1 MYYLKQQMKS
11 PSTEKCLNYVWSK
24 QGSQIWKGREK
35 GVNVEFL
42 QNIGLL
48 KLVKLLE

>member
-1 MYYLKQQMKS
+1 MFDLSKGI
-11 PSTEKCLNYVWSK
+11 KCDQSRQRK
-24 QGSQIWKGREK
+24 A
-35 GVNVEFL
+35 VNVEFL